1 MILDGFIE
9 MFEYLKSFFSKK
21 KKQERLIKDTLKGQN
36 QAKALADLNKEP
48 WVSVINVDINPD
60 NPSQG
65 NFELDWNQLFVDKL
79 MAHGYTGKTSE
90 EIVDQW
96 FNDLC
101 TGIARSTI
109 EEGNFVADADYLPMK
124 QVQGKK

>member
-1 MILDGFIE
+1 MI
-9 MFEYLKSFFSKK
+9 EYLKSFFSKK

-36 QAKALADLNKEP
+36 RAKALADLNKEP
-48 WVSVINVDINPD
+48 WVSVINIDLNPE

-65 NFELDWNQLFVDKL
+65 NFELDWNQLFVNTL
-79 MAHGYTGKTSE
+79 MTAGYTGKNSE

-109 EEGNFVADADYLPMK
+109 EENNFVADANYLPMK
-124 QVQGKK
+124 QGK

>member
-1 MILDGFIE
+1 
-9 MFEYLKSFFSKK
+9 MFEYIKNLFNKK
-21 KKQERLIKDTLKGQN
+21 KKQERLIKDTLKGQS
-36 QAKALADLNKEP
+36 QAKALADLNNEP

-65 NFELDWNQLFVDKL
+65 NFELDWNQLFVEKL
-79 MAHGYTGKTSE
+79 IAAGYTGKNPE

-109 EEGNFVADADYLPMK
+109 EEGNFVADADYLQMK
-124 QVQGKK
+124 QGR

>member
-1 MILDGFIE
+1 MEYTMI
-9 MFEYLKSFFSKK
+9 EYLKSFFSKK

-36 QAKALADLNKEP
+36 RAKALADLNKEP
-48 WVSVINVDINPD
+48 WVSVINIDLNPE

-65 NFELDWNQLFVDKL
+65 NFELDWNQLFVNTL
-79 MAHGYTGKTSE
+79 MTAGYTGKNSE

-109 EEGNFVADADYLPMK
+109 EENNFVADANYLPMK
-124 QVQGKK
+124 QGK

>member
-1 MILDGFIE
+1 MNIIN
-9 MFEYLKSFFSKK
+9 YIKSFFSKK
-21 KKQERLIKDTLKGQN
+21 KKQERLIKNTLYGQN

-48 WVSVINVDINPD
+48 WVSVINIDINPD

-79 MAHGYTGKTSE
+79 MAVGYTGKNSE

-124 QVQGKK
+124 QGK